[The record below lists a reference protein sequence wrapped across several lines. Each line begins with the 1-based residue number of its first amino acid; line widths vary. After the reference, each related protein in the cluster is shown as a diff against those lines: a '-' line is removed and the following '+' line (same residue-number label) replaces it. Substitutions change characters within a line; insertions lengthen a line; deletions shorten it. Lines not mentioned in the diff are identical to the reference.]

1 MPNLRILQL
10 LYFNQYIIKEL
21 VKMER
26 LIESYDEF
34 KNSQKLNEKLIKAP
48 DGGFKRK
55 DIEKILKKE
64 KDCSL
69 YIDSLNKTYF
79 ITPYMHDSGKLEGAN
94 EETLKAADKSGKKY
108 DIKYK
113 DISSITV

>member
-1 MPNLRILQL
+1 
-10 LYFNQYIIKEL
+10 
-21 VKMER
+21 MER

-34 KNSQKLNEKLIKAP
+34 LNSQKVYEKLIKAP
-48 DGGFKRK
+48 DEGFTKK

-64 KDCSL
+64 RDCAVYL
-69 YIDSLNKTYF
+69 GSLNKTYY

-94 EETLKAADKSGKKY
+94 EETLKVADKSGKKY
-108 DIKYK
+108 DISYK